1 MHQKSNLNINQA
13 QLDHRMLETPS
24 QAKKNQRKRRVTV
37 HIPEPEQIG
46 VKRPVWFPASHDNND
61 SIRTPRANDG
71 SSASGKRN
79 LFEAFN
85 DAAEIPIEHMPD
97 YEQYISDDNA
107 DDSDAEV
114 HLIKIYGR
122 DTWTSGLHLRYFRSV
137 THECGMKTEIINHR
151 RIAHQLLQCV
161 AKMVKLSFLLKIILL
176 PSSASLLSGGEKFD
190 HFKLNIR
197 TYNSLF
203 QFTSIGG
210 KIDRKINNG
219 GGPYCFKLNG
229 QNYHLIG
236 SLKPKDGQP
245 AKFCQLY
252 MYDTENEIE
261 NRMNA
266 VPGSE
271 VLDPD
276 IVEGL
281 LKMLDENNQ
290 LAEGFCYARDRINL
304 GEIDDFSLLLVSS
317 KSASGRKNQV
327 GPSNEVA
334 ALVVGDSDDTCPFRD
349 IVVQT
354 KQMYLKRIYET
365 YKYFMQVQNPLLFPY
380 GDDGFHLDIPLHNK
394 KPKVPDENVSDL
406 HPDETQ
412 HRTIVTMRE
421 YYACKLMIRPEEGMN
436 LHLGGRLWQQ
446 FVVDA
451 FAAVEQYR
459 LDWIRAHQNI
469 IRSDL
474 YKSIHDSVSKGD
486 TNPSTKGKNVIL
498 PATHTGLERYMN
510 QYFKDSLAIY
520 RTIGHPSLF
529 LTMTCNKQW
538 PEIKSMMKFFPGVDV
553 ADKPDVTARVFKL
566 KLDQLLDLI
575 KNKNYFGKC
584 IGVMH
589 VIEFQKRGLPHC
601 HMLIWLH
608 PRDHPQNVD
617 DINQLI
623 SAEIPDKNH
632 DPIGFN
638 VVNSHMIHGPCGK
651 DYSYSPCMVKG
662 NYGRHFPKRFN
673 AHTFFDDCGFP
684 VYRRRRTG
692 LTVTKK
698 GVELDNQYVVPYNRD
713 LLVRFHCH
721 INLEVCN
728 SSRSLKYLFKYCLK
742 GHNMTTMILRKK
754 QQGNEASTSSS
765 KPKSNDEI
773 KNFLDGRYI
782 CASEAAWRL
791 LGFDIHHHFP
801 TIERFPVHLEGEKS
815 VSFKQHENLQDVAEK
830 AKKRFSKLE
839 GWWKIRER
847 GTVFG
852 HLSDVHASSGET
864 FYLRMIFMHIK
875 GATSFKD
882 LRTVN
887 GIVYNTYKEAC
898 DALSLLKDD
907 KQWDVAM
914 TENSN
919 HAMPFQLRQLFVFI
933 LSNNQVADPLKL
945 WQQHW
950 KAMADDVLYSWRKIS
965 GNVNLQ
971 LSESDIQNINLQDYR
986 ILILPQLIKDIPR
999 T

>member
-1 MHQKSNLNINQA
+1 MSGLSTYTQTLKEDMDDHHHLSALDVTQVAWTLKNTHMLAILPLAIWNQFV
-13 QLDHRMLETPS
+13 
-24 QAKKNQRKRRVTV
+24 RKRRVTV

-46 VKRPVWFPASHDNND
+46 VKRPASHDNND

-85 DAAEIPIEHMPD
+85 DAAEIQIDTCRTMSNIFLMIM
-97 YEQYISDDNA
+97 QMTQT
-107 DDSDAEV
+107 
-114 HLIKIYGR
+114 LKIYGW
-122 DTWTSGLHLRYFRSV
+122 DTWTSGLHL
-137 THECGMKTEIINHR
+137 
-151 RIAHQLLQCV
+151 
-161 AKMVKLSFLLKIILL
+161 
-176 PSSASLLSGGEKFD
+176 
-190 HFKLNIR
+190 
-197 TYNSLF
+197 
-203 QFTSIGG
+203 
-210 KIDRKINNG
+210 
-219 GGPYCFKLNG
+219 
-229 QNYHLIG
+229 

-252 MYDTENEIE
+252 VYDTENEIE

-266 VPGSE
+266 VPSSE

-290 LAEGFCYARDRINL
+290 LAEGFRYARDRINL
-304 GEIDDFSLLLVSS
+304 GKTDDFSLLLVSS

-334 ALVVGDSDDTCPFRD
+334 TLL
-349 IVVQT
+349 Q
-354 KQMYLKRIYET
+354 Y
-365 YKYFMQVQNPLLFPY
+365 PLLFPY
-380 GDDGFHLDIPLHNK
+380 GDYGFHLDIPLHNK

-412 HRTIVTMRE
+412 HRTTIIMRE
-421 YYACKLMIRPEEGMN
+421 YYAYKLMICPEEGMN

-451 FAAVEQYR
+451 FSAVEQYR

-474 YKSIHDSVSKGD
+474 YKSIRDSVSKGD

-498 PATHTGLERYMN
+498 PVIHTGSQRCMN
-510 QYFKDSLAIY
+510 QYFKDSLAICH
-520 RTIGHPSLF
+520 TIGHPSLF
-529 LTMTCNKQW
+529 LTMTCNTQW
-538 PEIKSMMKFFPGVDV
+538 PEIKSMMKFFPVIDV

-584 IGVMH
+584 IGGIIH

-608 PRDHPQNVD
+608 PRDRPQNVD

-623 SAEIPDKNH
+623 SAEIPDKYH

-638 VVNSHMIHGPCGK
+638 VVNSHMIHRPCGK

-662 NYGRHFPKRFN
+662 NCGRYFPKRFN

-684 VYRRRRTG
+684 VYRRQRTG

-698 GVELDNQYVVPYNRD
+698 GVDLDNQYVVPYNRD

-721 INLEVCN
+721 INLE
-728 SSRSLKYLFKYCLK
+728 
-742 GHNMTTMILRKK
+742 
-754 QQGNEASTSSS
+754 QGNEASTSSS

-773 KNFLDGRYI
+773 KKFLDGRYI

-791 LGFDIHHHFP
+791 LGFDIHHRFP
-801 TIERFPVHLEGEKS
+801 TVEHFPVHLEGEKS

-830 AKKRFSKLE
+830 DKKRFSKLE
-839 GWWKIRER
+839 GWFQANKNIPEARQ
-847 GTVFG
+847 F
-852 HLSDVHASSGET
+852 
-864 FYLRMIFMHIK
+864 
-875 GATSFKD
+875 
-882 LRTVN
+882 
-887 GIVYNTYKEAC
+887 TY
-898 DALSLLKDD
+898 
-907 KQWDVAM
+907 
-914 TENSN
+914 
-919 HAMPFQLRQLFVFI
+919 H
-933 LSNNQVADPLKL
+933 
-945 WQQHW
+945 
-950 KAMADDVLYSWRKIS
+950 
-965 GNVNLQ
+965 
-971 LSESDIQNINLQDYR
+971 
-986 ILILPQLIKDIPR
+986 
-999 T
+999 